1 MSSKPR
7 LITPNHHIGRLGWL
21 KLTVP
26 SRGIY
31 RLFTDSGE
39 PAVDADI
46 THGRHA
52 IIETVFA
59 DLIVG
64 PLANL
69 GRGGSAP
76 SLSPACG
83 ATKNKEALL
92 GGGPQRQVAQGR
104 RVIDSPGQHPYIP
117 D

>member
-1 MSSKPR
+1 MRIR
-7 LITPNHHIGRLGWL
+7 LPIGSAQSRAE
-21 KLTVP
+21 P
-26 SRGIY
+26 AAARRPASRGIY

-69 GRGGSAP
+69 PSGRF
-76 SLSPACG
+76 G
-83 ATKNKEALL
+83 AKPVTGLWGNKE
-92 GGGPQRQVAQGR
+92 
-104 RVIDSPGQHPYIP
+104 
-117 D
+117 